1 MAEESAREGQLEQV
15 DDLGKTVIAVKI
27 KELQEECL
35 EIRKSTSGKYEC
47 YIYHPG
53 FLWSAIVHRNQT
65 SLTIVSA
72 TIKKSSIFNQSRSV
86 SAWRSSNMG
95 NYFY

>member
-1 MAEESAREGQLEQV
+1 MTDYLIADSEDNKMAEESARERQLEQV
-15 DDLGKTVIAVKI
+15 DDLGKTVIAAKI

-47 YIYHPG
+47 YIYHLG

-65 SLTIVSA
+65 SLTSLSYYQ
-72 TIKKSSIFNQSRSV
+72 KIFN
-86 SAWRSSNMG
+86 
-95 NYFY
+95 F

>member
-1 MAEESAREGQLEQV
+1 MEEESAREGQLEKV
-15 DDLGKTVIAVKI
+15 DDLGKTVIAAKI

-65 SLTIVSA
+65 SLTSLSYYQ
-72 TIKKSSIFNQSRSV
+72 KIFN
-86 SAWRSSNMG
+86 
-95 NYFY
+95 F